1 MAVAGGACSA
11 YRCRVEEDYLYAAST
26 TTLRTLCVDVATAVE
41 RLSRGE
47 TVIVQGSDMAKLRE
61 ELDKAFV
68 R

>member
-1 MAVAGGACSA
+1 
-11 YRCRVEEDYLYAAST
+11 VEEDYLYAAST
-26 TTLRTLCVDVATAVE
+26 TTLRSLCVDVATAVE

-47 TVIVQGSDMAKLRE
+47 TVIVQGSDMAALRS

>member
-11 YRCRVEEDYLYAAST
+11 YRCFVMDGALHCQPT
-26 TTLRTLCVDVATAVE
+26 TTLRSQCVAVGE
-41 RLSRGE
+41 AVDILSRGE
-47 TVIVQGSDMAKLRE
+47 TVIVQGSDMAALRS